1 MKFGKTLQELATELD
16 RQKRVKKDY
25 LLDTRNLTMD
35 ADEHGAMLTMYNENN
50 HSNILLGVNEI
61 AHNQIGQALGIPS
74 RYYDKMRKENPA
86 LLVENVNAWF
96 NTDPKVRMVRS
107 LDGVARAFLSD
118 KYRRIDNFEIAST
131 VLPIIAEIPDAKV
144 ESCEVT
150 EERMY
155 IKVVNPRLQGEV
167 SVGDV
172 VQSGIMITNSE
183 VGLGSMTIQPLLYRL
198 VCTNGMVVND
208 ARTRKYHSGTRNELT
223 DDFVMYEDDTLKAE
237 DNALMLKV
245 RDTVKAVVDEVRFN
259 KLIDMM
265 RGAKEAKL
273 TSTNIPAMIEL
284 AGPDFGY
291 TKQEGEGILNH
302 LIRGNDLSLYGF
314 GNAITR
320 FAQDVESYDRS
331 TALEAIGYN
340 VMTMP
345 SRKWHALNSNEYQV
359 A

>member
-1 MKFGKTLQELATELD
+1 MKFGKTLQELAMELD
-16 RQKRVKKDY
+16 RQKKVKKDY

-35 ADEHGAMLTMYNENN
+35 ADENGALLTMYNQNDN
-50 HSNILLGVNEI
+50 SNILLGINEI
-61 AHNQIGQALGIPS
+61 AHDQIGQALGIPS
-74 RYYDKMRKENPA
+74 AYYDKMRRENPA
-86 LLVENVNAWF
+86 LLTENVNAWF
-96 NTDPKVRMVRS
+96 NTDPKVRMVRA

-118 KYRRIDNFEIAST
+118 KYRRIDNYEIASI
-131 VLPIIAEIPDAKV
+131 VLPIISELPDAKV

-150 EERMY
+150 EQRMY
-155 IKVVNPRLQGEV
+155 LKVVNPRLQGEV
-167 SVGDV
+167 VPGDV
-172 VQSGIMITNSE
+172 VQSGILITNSE

-198 VCTNGMVVND
+198 VCTNGMVVKD
-208 ARTRKYHSGTRNELT
+208 ARTRKYHSGSRNELT
-223 DDFVMYEDDTLKAE
+223 DSFVMYEEDTLKAE
-237 DNALMLKV
+237 DHALILKV
-245 RDTVKAVVDEVRFN
+245 RDTVKSVVDELRFN
-259 KLIDMM
+259 KLLDMM

-273 TSTNIPAMIEL
+273 TSTNIPAMIEM

-302 LIRGNDLSLYGF
+302 LIRGEDLSLYGF

-320 FAQDVESYDRS
+320 FAQDVASYDRS

-345 SRKWHALNSNEYQV
+345 AKKWHALNTAEYKV